1 MNSFTALRKAFC
13 SSYLGAFGASP
24 VESPHTNKTFLATLL
39 SHNTTLFL
47 GVYEESKQ
55 MFLKCKV
62 WYAVES
68 ERVYKR
74 P

>member
-1 MNSFTALRKAFC
+1 MVLTLEILEQILWSHHRQI
-13 SSYLGAFGASP
+13 
-24 VESPHTNKTFLATLL
+24 TFLATLL

-55 MFLKCKV
+55 IFMKCKV